1 MRTTSCRSLPAT
13 KQGSVSGTAKIT
25 AVSAG
30 HRASYEWQYSVDGG
44 KTWVPAAVTLKAS
57 TTVAGLAPG
66 ATAQFRYRPVTKTG
80 EGDWSQAVSLIV
92 K

>member
-44 KTWVPAAVTLKAS
+44 KTWVTAPATMQAKA
-57 TTVAGLAPG
+57 
-66 ATAQFRYRPVTKTG
+66 G
-80 EGDWSQAVSLIV
+80 EGDWSQAVALLV